1 MEDTMI
7 FTATSTAEVALFNEP
22 FIFQFFVYEYQTPNH
37 WAVNH
42 FLVPHSHSTRSAA
55 MQYSWISLRN

>member
-7 FTATSTAEVALFNEP
+7 FTVTSTAEVALFNEP
-22 FIFQFFVYEYQTPNH
+22 FIFQFFVYEYQTPNY

-42 FLVPHSHSTRSAA
+42 FWFLIHILQDQPQCNTVG
-55 MQYSWISLRN
+55 YL